1 MNKTTT
7 TANNSDNKIST
18 TIPSAPKIRMTVG
31 QHKFD
36 SWLRCVVLGPLIV
49 VAFKI
54 FFRGVLAEAS
64 FVFAFAHKV

>member
-1 MNKTTT
+1 
-7 TANNSDNKIST
+7 
-18 TIPSAPKIRMTVG
+18 MTVG